1 MFKLGAMNIRLDK
14 LDSLP
19 AILSKAK
26 TGIIEGYKHPRQC
39 QFSFINMTLR

>member
-1 MFKLGAMNIRLDK
+1 MQGLIGSIG
-14 LDSLP
+14 LP

-26 TGIIEGYKHPRQC
+26 TSITEGYKDPRQC

>member
-1 MFKLGAMNIRLDK
+1 MQGLIGSIG
-14 LDSLP
+14 LP

-26 TGIIEGYKHPRQC
+26 TGITEGYKNPRQC